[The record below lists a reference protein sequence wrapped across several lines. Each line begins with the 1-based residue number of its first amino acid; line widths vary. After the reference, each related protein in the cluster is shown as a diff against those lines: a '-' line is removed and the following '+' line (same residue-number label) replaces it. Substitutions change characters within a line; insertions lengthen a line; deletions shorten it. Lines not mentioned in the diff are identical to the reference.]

1 MVQYNIALSKDLD
14 GQKTTAL
21 PLDQTGTAAWTTP
34 VHVTGGVGY
43 DKQDDMYKVK
53 TNQKKWKA
61 DFSGTSLNTSMWEV
75 VQTGTGQ
82 TITVASGIL
91 SVAMGTTVNAETVL
105 LSKETFT
112 IPVKAMF
119 ALNLSQKI
127 AQNEVYME
135 LVAVDPVTG
144 VVDTVTPN
152 IAAWKVSGTDNTG
165 NTYAVYQNQAMGIPL
180 TSSAATNTISAQTG
194 AGVYSIFEIE
204 PYTDELWF
212 HTKVM
217 DSANGRSYSAVR
229 HQNIPNPNAVYKVR
243 LRIKNGTT
251 APASATTVNFQFVNV
266 NDYAELT
273 AEVTAGRGNT
283 SAGQGMAMY
292 AVGGTLSVS
301 NSTVQGTQAHDAA
314 TANNPMTI
322 GARAIN
328 VSPTA
333 VSATGDVTN
342 LYSTM
347 HGALV
352 VREHC
357 IPEVSWSYTGVQT
370 TTTATAAKAAG
381 AAGIRNYVNGF
392 QFQNSNAT
400 ATEIQILDG
409 VTVIWKG
416 YASANMAMPVNI
428 SFDQPLRG
436 TAATALNVNAVTTG
450 ANVYINVQ
458 GYQAP

>member
-1 MVQYNIALSKDLD
+1 MAQYNIALSKDLD

-21 PLDQTGTAAWTTP
+21 PVDQTGTAQWTTP

-43 DKQDDMYKVK
+43 DKQDDMYRVK

-61 DFSGTSLNTSMWEV
+61 DFSGTSLNTNMWEV
-75 VQTGTGQ
+75 VQTGSGQ
-82 TITVASGIL
+82 TISVAAGIM
-91 SVAMGTTVNAETVL
+91 SIAMGTTVNAETIL

-127 AQNEVYME
+127 AQNEIYME
-135 LVAVDPVTG
+135 LVSVDPVTG

-152 IAAWKVSGTDNTG
+152 IAAWKVSGTDSTT
-165 NTYAVYQNQAMGIPL
+165 NTYAVYQTQAMGIPML
-180 TSSAATNTISAQTG
+180 NSSAVSTGAAQTG
-194 AGVYSIFEIE
+194 AGVYALFEIE

-217 DSANGRSYSAVR
+217 DSANGRSYSNVR
-229 HQNIPNPNAVYKVR
+229 HQNIPNPNAIYKVR

-273 AEVTAGRGNT
+273 AEVTAGRGNI
-283 SAGQGMAMY
+283 SAGQGMAVY
-292 AVGGTLSVS
+292 GVGGSMTAIAAGS
-301 NSTVQGTQAHDAA
+301 QAHDAA
-314 TANNPMTI
+314 TANNPVTI
-322 GARAIN
+322 GGRAIN
-328 VSPTA
+328 VMPTA

-357 IPEVSWSYTGVQT
+357 IPEASWTYTGVQT
-370 TTTATAAKAAG
+370 NITATAAKAAG
-381 AAGIRNYVNGF
+381 ATGIRNYVNGF
-392 QFQNSNAT
+392 QFQNTNAT

-409 VTVIWKG
+409 ATVIWKA
-416 YASANMAMPVNI
+416 YASANMTMPVNI
-428 SFDQPLRG
+428 TFDQPLRG
-436 TAATALNVNAVTTG
+436 TAATALNVNAGTTG